1 MRPLD
6 YAKNTKGATG
16 KRAVPLRITKRSNR
30 NLGRLGGYFFLFC
43 RNKLMIPTTKM
54 PIWIR
59 SEYVTICI
67 TPLRCSGGGSKKCGL
82 LPKEGP
88 PPTAYWQRQRISMR
102 QGHCGIIC
110 RIWQELIGSL
120 SHGCA
125 VPAPP
130 EGEPRLYLS
139 LRGAQRRGNP

>member
-1 MRPLD
+1 M
-6 YAKNTKGATG
+6 GA
-16 KRAVPLRITKRSNR
+16 
-30 NLGRLGGYFFLFC
+30 GRLLLLIYLENQ
-43 RNKLMIPTTKM
+43 RNDADDQDTELKQVGI
-54 PIWIR
+54 
-59 SEYVTICI
+59 SDHDI

-102 QGHCGIIC
+102 QGHCSIIC
-110 RIWQELIGSL
+110 RIWKELIGSL

-139 LRGAQRRGNP
+139 LRGGAKPRRGNPYPTQKTNPPTGGLTNFQIMLY